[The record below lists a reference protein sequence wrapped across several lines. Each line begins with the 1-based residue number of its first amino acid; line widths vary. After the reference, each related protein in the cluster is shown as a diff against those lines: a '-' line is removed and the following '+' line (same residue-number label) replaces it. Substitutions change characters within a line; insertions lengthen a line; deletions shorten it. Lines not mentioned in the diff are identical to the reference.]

1 MPRKPRMYIPHIP
14 SHVVQRGNNRAACFF
29 AEDDYRFYLQCLDE
43 GRQKTNV
50 SVHAYTLMTNHV
62 HLLMTPMDMTGI
74 SRLMQSIGRR
84 YVQYI
89 NYTYRRSGTLWEG
102 RHKASLVQAES
113 YLLTCYRYIEMNPVR
128 ALMVDHP
135 GDYPWSS
142 YRYHAYGER
151 NPIISD
157 HSLYS
162 ELANGV
168 KSRLACYRELF
179 KTDIGK
185 ETLHA
190 IRKAINF
197 TMPLGNNR
205 FQEEIEGILKRKTG
219 YAKRGRPGKKKQ
231 TETKGVNS

>member
-1 MPRKPRMYIPHIP
+1 MYLPNIP
-14 SHVVQRGNNRAACFF
+14 SHVIQRGNNHLPCFF
-29 AEDDYRFYLQCLDE
+29 AEDDYRFYLNCLDE
-43 GRQKTNV
+43 GRQKYNV
-50 SVHAYTLMTNHV
+50 SVHAYVLMTNHV

-102 RHKASLVQAES
+102 RHKASLIQAENH
-113 YLLTCYRYIEMNPVR
+113 LLTCYRYIEMNPVR
-128 ALMVDHP
+128 AQMVEHP

-142 YRYHAYGER
+142 YRHHAYGEQ

-157 HSLYS
+157 HSLYN
-162 ELANGV
+162 ELDNNK

-179 KTDIGK
+179 LTDIEK
-185 ETLHA
+185 EALQA

-197 TMPLGNNR
+197 SMPLGNNR
-205 FQEEIEGILKRKTG
+205 FQEEVEEVLKRKVG
-219 YAKRGRPGKKKQ
+219 YAKRGRPIKKNQ
-231 TETKGVNS
+231 TETTEINS